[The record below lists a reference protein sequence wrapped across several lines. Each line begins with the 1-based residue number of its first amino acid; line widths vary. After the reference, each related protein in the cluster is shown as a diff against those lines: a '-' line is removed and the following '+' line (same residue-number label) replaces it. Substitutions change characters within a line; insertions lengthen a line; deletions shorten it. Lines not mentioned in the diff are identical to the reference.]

1 MDIRSEIEYWFSN
14 IRGKDFVIINTSG
27 DFNCISY
34 TLDIYD
40 GWMWTNTELWPYKQ
54 IPRDSG
60 INGFKKL
67 YEMYNYIECN
77 NPSYEEGYDKI
88 AFYSKN
94 GRPSHGFKQFGNTWR
109 SKLGPSVII
118 EHELDWISGVGEDE
132 YGRVEFIMKRKKI

>member
-1 MDIRSEIEYWFSN
+1 MDIKSEIESCFSN
-14 IRGKDFVIINTSG
+14 IRGKDFRIFKSNDT
-27 DFNCISY
+27 FNCVTYS
-34 TLDIYD
+34 LDIYHE
-40 GWMWTNTELWPYKQ
+40 WVWTNEKAWPYNE
-54 IPRDSG
+54 IPRNSG

-94 GRPSHGFKQFGNTWR
+94 GRPEHACKQFGNMWR
-109 SKLGPSVII
+109 SKLGSSYII
-118 EHELDWISGVGEDE
+118 EHELDWISGNGTWE